1 MKGDAEKYR
10 AAGMSDYVSKP
21 IEREKLNAAIQRQ
34 CGTRLE
40 VQELPAASIRSA
52 EPEIAAADLQDE
64 LDEIF
69 SDMDSDLSRPIPA
82 VVDYPLEH
90 RSVPCPASGNALSSG
105 QHQKRQRTGE
115 ICHGN
120 DR

>member
-1 MKGDAEKYR
+1 MKGDAEKYC

-40 VQELPAASIRSA
+40 LQELLAAPVLRSRKS
-52 EPEIAAADLQDE
+52 L
-64 LDEIF
+64 
-69 SDMDSDLSRPIPA
+69 RPTF
-82 VVDYPLEH
+82 
-90 RSVPCPASGNALSSG
+90 RTSSTNSS
-105 QHQKRQRTGE
+105 Q
-115 ICHGN
+115 IWMAILP